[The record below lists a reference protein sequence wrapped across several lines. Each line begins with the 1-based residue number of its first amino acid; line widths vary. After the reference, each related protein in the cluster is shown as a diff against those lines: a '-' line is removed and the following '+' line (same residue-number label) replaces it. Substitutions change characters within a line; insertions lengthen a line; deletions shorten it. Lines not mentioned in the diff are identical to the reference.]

1 MAFSCEFSVEVTDPV
16 GDVRQFIDY
25 FKTTY
30 VDIPLATGV
39 STAAA
44 STQDASEQPSSS
56 PTPPFFEGSYAQAL
70 QEAKRSLRFLIVYLH
85 GDSHED
91 TRAFCEKTLLN
102 EDVLRFLNNSE
113 QLIFWGCNIKSPE
126 GYRVSRTLRENT
138 YPFIGVIGLTNLSAS
153 DSDRY
158 SASTVGMGLL
168 GRIEGAVKPIDL
180 IQQLNSILEDN
191 QSATIAARF
200 DRRERETVARIR
212 EEQDLAYQQS
222 LEQDR
227 AKCAAREAE
236 LRTAAVMAAQQAE
249 AAKREE
255 ALKRARAARRARWRA
270 CLPPPPSA
278 DPYTTVRL
286 SVKMPNGQRLS
297 RLFSLTDSVRILYYF
312 VLSHEES
319 PDNFEIQANFP
330 KRVLPCQPDDESD
343 LEDYI
348 ETEDDKATPE
358 NGVLSGRSCRSK
370 LNDVVLDWS
379 PKSPTSPPSFQQLGL
394 CKPEVLFVIDKDA

>member
-1 MAFSCEFSVEVTDPV
+1 
-16 GDVRQFIDY
+16 
-25 FKTTY
+25 
-30 VDIPLATGV
+30 
-39 STAAA
+39 
-44 STQDASEQPSSS
+44 
-56 PTPPFFEGSYAQAL
+56 
-70 QEAKRSLRFLIVYLH
+70 
-85 GDSHED
+85 
-91 TRAFCEKTLLN
+91 
-102 EDVLRFLNNSE
+102 
-113 QLIFWGCNIKSPE
+113 
-126 GYRVSRTLRENT
+126 
-138 YPFIGVIGLTNLSAS
+138 
-153 DSDRY
+153 
-158 SASTVGMGLL
+158 MGLL

-236 LRTAAVMAAQQAE
+236 LRTAAAMAAQQAE

-255 ALKRARAARRARWRA
+255 TLKRARTARRARWRA
-270 CLPPPPSA
+270 CLPPPPPA
-278 DPYTTVRL
+278 DPSTTVRL

-297 RLFSLTDSVRILYYF
+297 RIFSLTDSVKILYYF

-330 KRVLPCQPDDESD
+330 KRLLPCQPDDESD

-348 ETEDDKATPE
+348 EAEGDNVAPE
-358 NGVLSGRSCRSK
+358 SDEPVSHRSCRTK